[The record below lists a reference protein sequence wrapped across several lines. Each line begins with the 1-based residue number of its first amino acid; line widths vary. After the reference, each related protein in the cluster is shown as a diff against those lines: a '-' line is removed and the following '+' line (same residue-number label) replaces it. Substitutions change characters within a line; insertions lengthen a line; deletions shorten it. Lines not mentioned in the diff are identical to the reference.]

1 MGQDNENPSATD
13 NTNAVNE
20 DATVTVTDG
29 TTGVTGDVLIN
40 DTDPEGDTLTVS
52 KIKKKNGNFSNVSSG
67 TTNSNGTSVTG
78 SYGTL
83 VIGADGSYTYTAD
96 QDLADA
102 LDGGSPADTITDVFV
117 YEVSDGN
124 SGSDTANIT
133 ITITGINDPVVATD
147 DTDSVNEDASVTKT
161 GAQDDVLD
169 DDTDA
174 DASAS
179 LSVSKIKHSTDSSY
193 SSVTSSST
201 HLSNF
206 TTVTG
211 TYGTLK
217 IGADGS
223 YIYTADQTAADAI
236 DASDT
241 KTDVFDY
248 EATDGTLTA
257 TATLTITV
265 TGVND
270 APVAQNDTGTIN
282 EDGTLTVIN
291 SSNNTTVTPASLDT
305 GSPYAT
311 TNTTRSVAFNHDGT
325 KMFVLEHSNSP
336 DISVHTLTTAFDI
349 NTASQSSTTD
359 ISSYAGNP
367 RGIRFNDDGS
377 KLYISNGSGSNK
389 KIHEFALST
398 AYDISS
404 LPTPTSTVISGQ
416 DGNPRGFTFNTDGT
430 LSLIHI

>member
-1 MGQDNENPSATD
+1 M
-13 NTNAVNE
+13 
-20 DATVTVTDG
+20 
-29 TTGVTGDVLIN
+29 
-40 DTDPEGDTLTVS
+40 
-52 KIKKKNGNFSNVSSG
+52 
-67 TTNSNGTSVTG
+67 
-78 SYGTL
+78 
-83 VIGADGSYTYTAD
+83 
-96 QDLADA
+96 
-102 LDGGSPADTITDVFV
+102 FV

-223 YIYTADQTAADAI
+223 YIYTADQTAGDAI

-270 APVAQNDTGTIN
+270 APVAQNDT
-282 EDGTLTVIN
+282 
-291 SSNNTTVTPASLDT
+291 
-305 GSPYAT
+305 
-311 TNTTRSVAFNHDGT
+311 
-325 KMFVLEHSNSP
+325 
-336 DISVHTLTTAFDI
+336 
-349 NTASQSSTTD
+349 
-359 ISSYAGNP
+359 
-367 RGIRFNDDGS
+367 
-377 KLYISNGSGSNK
+377 
-389 KIHEFALST
+389 
-398 AYDISS
+398 
-404 LPTPTSTVISGQ
+404 
-416 DGNPRGFTFNTDGT
+416 
-430 LSLIHI
+430 